1 MVVSA
6 TSDEKQSSS
15 HEQQTSLVLND
26 LRHYLT
32 GVEDGEAVQNETNND
47 DDDSNENEHRSDV
60 ALPVAAIKTLL
71 GVIKRSTANTMMGLQ
86 ADLRKASDDMIAFV
100 KSSSPNNSLLLGG
113 RSHIA
118 LASGCELFL
127 KYVPYYGLIF
137 MGNSFSGQ
145 QVCDEGISGAPR
157 LCGVYCASAG
167 AW

>member
-1 MVVSA
+1 MLGDARTTTKDTRCKMVVSA
-6 TSDEKQSSS
+6 AAASDEKQSSS

-32 GVEDGEAVQNETNND
+32 GVEDGEADPHETND
-47 DDDSNENEHRSDV
+47 DDDSNENDHRSDV

-127 KYVPYYGLIF
+127 KYVPYYGFIST
-137 MGNSFSGQ
+137 GNSFSCQ
-145 QVCDEGISGAPR
+145 QV
-157 LCGVYCASAG
+157 
-167 AW
+167 